1 MAVMELSQLSRQSP
15 EERVRESFKRKLI
28 LELGYPSSLLI
39 SERELSLLP
48 HLCGV
53 EVPKRRLDLLCF
65 EKGSM
70 KPLLLVECK
79 AIPLTKQALDQVIG
93 YNYFVNAR
101 YLTLVNQTEIITL
114 CYTGR
119 EYQLLEKIPSYA
131 DIEHQT
137 S

>member
-1 MAVMELSQLSRQSP
+1 MELFQRNRGSP
-15 EERVRESFKRKLI
+15 EERVREAFRQKLV

-48 HLCGV
+48 HLQGI

-70 KPLLLVECK
+70 RPLLLVECK
-79 AIPLTKQALDQVIG
+79 AVPLTQQALDQVIG
-93 YNYFVNAR
+93 YNYFVKAR

-114 CYTGR
+114 CYKGG
-119 EYQLLEKIPSYA
+119 EYQRLERVPSYA
-131 DIEHQT
+131 DIE